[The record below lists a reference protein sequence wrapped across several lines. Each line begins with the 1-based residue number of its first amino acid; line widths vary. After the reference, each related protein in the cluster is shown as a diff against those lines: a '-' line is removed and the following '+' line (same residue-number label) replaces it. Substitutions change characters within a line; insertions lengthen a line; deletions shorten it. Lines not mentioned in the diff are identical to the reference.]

1 MILALKV
8 SLSKKKK
15 KVMRGKK
22 DQKLSPV
29 VPSVVWLLSIGL
41 GERSAA
47 RMQFSRGF
55 NWSLVGRGAC
65 VSTKERVHVCV

>member
-1 MILALKV
+1 
-8 SLSKKKK
+8 
-15 KVMRGKK
+15 MREKK

-29 VPSVVWLLSIGL
+29 VPSAVWLLSVGL

-65 VSTKERVHVCV
+65 VSAKERVHVCV